1 MLYILGTIVYIGLV
15 LYALYHLILTGE
27 RPVKTLAWLIAILT
41 IPFVGLFMY
50 YLIGIN
56 RRRLKFNKKSARKHV
71 KSYHKK
77 IAALQKSRFA
87 VDKSNW
93 SVGEAQL
100 ERLIRVNSSF
110 VATQGNLIRPL
121 YNGSLTFEAIFEA
134 MEEAKHFIH
143 VQYYIFEEGDLT
155 NRFLEIFRRKA
166 DQGVK
171 VRLIYDGL
179 GSFGLSRSYR
189 QRLDDAGVEH
199 ACYLPIV
206 SKRID
211 STLNFRNH
219 RKIVIVD
226 GEIGFTGGIN
236 VTDKY
241 IKGDPE
247 LGDWYDIHLQ
257 LEGPAVASLNAVFL
271 MDWYYG
277 NDNGELLDDDFF
289 PIPKRAGNMVAQ
301 IVHSGPDNS
310 FSSVQQQYFQ
320 LINRANKYVYIANS
334 YVIPGEAILLALK
347 TAAISGKEVRL
358 LLPKHSDS
366 KLVEWT
372 IRSYLPELIKAN
384 IKVYL
389 FDKGFLHCKM
399 VLVDDEVASIGT
411 ANLDI
416 RSFEQNFEVNVLM
429 YDEDITRELK
439 NHFLSYCSMSELYTE
454 EDVKNRSHR
463 TKILEGMARVF
474 SPIL

>member
-1 MLYILGTIVYIGLV
+1 MIYILGTIVYIGLV

-41 IPFVGLFMY
+41 IPFIGIFMY
-50 YLIGIN
+50 YVVGIN

-71 KSYHKK
+71 KSYHQK
-77 IAALQKSRFA
+77 ITAMQESQFAA
-87 VDKSNW
+87 DKSGW
-93 SVGEAQL
+93 SIAEAQL
-100 ERLIRVNSSF
+100 ERLIRINSTF
-110 VATQGNLIRPL
+110 VATQGNQIKPL

-134 MEEAKHFIH
+134 MESAKHFIH

-155 NRFLEIFRRKA
+155 ERFLDIFKRKTH
-166 DQGVK
+166 QGVK
-171 VRLIYDGL
+171 IRLIYDGL

-189 QRLDDAGVEH
+189 KRLDQAGVEH
-199 ACYLPIV
+199 ACYLPII

-241 IKGDPE
+241 IKGDPD

-257 LEGPAVASLNAVFL
+257 LEGPAVAGLNAVFL

-277 NDNGELLDDDFF
+277 NDNGELLDQDFF
-289 PIPKRAGNMVAQ
+289 PIPKKVGDTVAQ

-358 LLPKHSDS
+358 LLPKYSDS

-399 VLVDDEVASIGT
+399 VLVDDEIASIGT

-416 RSFEQNFEVNVLM
+416 RSFEQNFEVNVLI
-429 YDEDITRELK
+429 YDEDLTRELK
-439 NHFLSYCSMSELYTE
+439 NHFLSYCSMSQLYTE
-454 EDVKNRSHR
+454 EDVKNRGHR